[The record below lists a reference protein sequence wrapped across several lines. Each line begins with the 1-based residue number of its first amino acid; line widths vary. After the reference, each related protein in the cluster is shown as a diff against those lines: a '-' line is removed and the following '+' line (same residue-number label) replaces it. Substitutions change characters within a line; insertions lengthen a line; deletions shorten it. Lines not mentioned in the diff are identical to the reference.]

1 MGTNNM
7 SATMPS
13 NIPFALP
20 LKRSQRA
27 LNAPRGGL
35 SGTLGASGMSLTVS
49 SNAISS
55 DEALAAYY
63 MQLYA
68 QGTAFGQLQKESK
81 KIHDP
86 GILQSYDYFSHYITS
101 LRSLGLN
108 VTSASG
114 QKVEAKSFSGSIKLS
129 DILINVLSKYV
140 SASQLADLTK
150 LFDCLAST
158 SDTQIVTLLDFWWD
172 NVLHAENRT
181 ALAFGLLDIDNHK
194 QPSYTVIY
202 FSLNYSVSQWQSLY
216 FSSSR

>member
-1 MGTNNM
+1 M
-7 SATMPS
+7 
-13 NIPFALP
+13 
-20 LKRSQRA
+20 
-27 LNAPRGGL
+27 
-35 SGTLGASGMSLTVS
+35 S

-140 SASQLADLTK
+140 SASQLADLT
-150 LFDCLAST
+150 
-158 SDTQIVTLLDFWWD
+158 
-172 NVLHAENRT
+172 
-181 ALAFGLLDIDNHK
+181 
-194 QPSYTVIY
+194 
-202 FSLNYSVSQWQSLY
+202 
-216 FSSSR
+216 

>member
-13 NIPFALP
+13 NILFALP

-27 LNAPRGGL
+27 LNAPRAGL

-55 DEALAAYY
+55 DAALAAYY

-86 GILQSYDYFSHYITS
+86 VILQSYDYSSHYITS

-108 VTSASG
+108 VRVG
-114 QKVEAKSFSGSIKLS
+114 PE
-129 DILINVLSKYV
+129 
-140 SASQLADLTK
+140 
-150 LFDCLAST
+150 
-158 SDTQIVTLLDFWWD
+158 
-172 NVLHAENRT
+172 
-181 ALAFGLLDIDNHK
+181 
-194 QPSYTVIY
+194 
-202 FSLNYSVSQWQSLY
+202 
-216 FSSSR
+216 SSSI

>member
-1 MGTNNM
+1 MSTEPKWQPHRKLAFGAAYGSSIFSYHDFTTLPAIVRILMGTNNM

-35 SGTLGASGMSLTVS
+35 SGTLYLLGMSLTVS

-150 LFDCLAST
+150 LFDFLAST
-158 SDTQIVTLLDFWWD
+158 GYTQIVTLPELR
-172 NVLHAENRT
+172 V
-181 ALAFGLLDIDNHK
+181 
-194 QPSYTVIY
+194 
-202 FSLNYSVSQWQSLY
+202 
-216 FSSSR
+216 